1 MALHRLEGNP
11 SPSGDSGPGR
21 AGPQLELTV
30 DSLAFGGDG
39 VARHQGLVVLVEG
52 GLPGDRVRARL
63 MRRSRNFARARVEE
77 ILSPSASR
85 VPVPCPHFPE
95 CGGCAYQNLDY
106 SVQLGEK
113 RQQVVDLLER
123 VGRFPDPAVAPT
135 LASPEP
141 FLYRS
146 RMTYVLPLRKDS
158 GPGLHR
164 RSAPG
169 GSLEVEACL
178 LPESLLQQ
186 AYLGIR
192 TDLRRL
198 QPRRRPSQIEIQAGE
213 PGERPVALLC
223 GRGGPGAE
231 ILRLATLWTGKGGP
245 LGGVVWSGEVS
256 GRHRGLGG
264 QRRILAG
271 RGHVFRH
278 LGPFQYRIPAG
289 SFFQA
294 NAPMAGR
301 LFGEVVR
308 RCGTAPGGILEL
320 YCGVGALSL
329 FLAGT
334 GSPVLALEG
343 DRAAVKA
350 ALDNGRAN
358 RVPGIEFRAEEVGG
372 AVRRLEASPR
382 RFGTVVVDPPRSGLP
397 PGTAPI
403 LGRLAREKIL
413 YLSCN
418 PSTLARDLREIVAE
432 GNWRLSE
439 VIPAD
444 MFPQTTEIECLAE
457 LLPGAGSQ
465 VRRSR
470 ISPSLTAS

>member
-1 MALHRLEGNP
+1 MASHGLEGNP
-11 SPSGDSGPGR
+11 DLSGDSLPH
-21 AGPQLELTV
+21 LELTV
-30 DSLAFGGDG
+30 DSLGFGGDG
-39 VARHQGLVVLVEG
+39 IARHQGLVVLVEG

-63 MRRSRNFARARVEE
+63 IRRARNFARARVEE

-85 VPVPCPHFPE
+85 VPAPCRHFPE
-95 CGGCAYQNLDY
+95 CGGCAYQSLDY
-106 SVQLGEK
+106 SLQPGEK

-123 VGRFPDPAVAPT
+123 VGRFPDPAVAPA
-135 LASPEP
+135 LAPPEP

-146 RMTYVLPLRKDS
+146 RMTYVLPLGKDS

-164 RSAPG
+164 RGSPG
-169 GSLEVEACL
+169 ASLEVEACL
-178 LPESLLQQ
+178 LPESTLQQ

-192 TDLRRL
+192 GDLRRL
-198 QPRRRPSQIEIQAGE
+198 DPRGRPFQIEIQAGE
-213 PGERPVALLC
+213 RGERPVALLR
-223 GRGGPGAE
+223 GRGEPRAE
-231 ILRLATLWTGKGGP
+231 MLRLAARWTAEGGP

-256 GRHRGLGG
+256 GRRRGPGG
-264 QRRILAG
+264 RTRILDG
-271 RGHVFRH
+271 RGHVFRS
-278 LGPFQYRIPAG
+278 LGPFRYRIPAG

-294 NAPMAGR
+294 NAPMAAI
-301 LFGEVVR
+301 LFGEVLR

-329 FLAGT
+329 FLAGS

-343 DRAAVKA
+343 DRLAVQAAA
-350 ALDNGRAN
+350 DNGRAN
-358 RVPGIEFRAEEVGG
+358 RVPGIDFRAEEVGG

-403 LGRLAREKIL
+403 LGRLARERIL
-413 YLSCN
+413 YLSCD

-444 MFPQTTEIECLAE
+444 MFPMTAEIECLAE
-457 LLPGAGSQ
+457 LLPRGRLSGS
-465 VRRSR
+465 
-470 ISPSLTAS
+470 A